1 MVKAGWWW
9 FAFAWAWL
17 GLLAVSATGF
27 ERSAAAVV
35 LAQTQAAAERVPSNC
50 LAIAQSLPRATY
62 VNLSPQQA
70 NVPAG
75 SVRIGYVGHSTFWIE
90 SPGGVTIAT
99 DFAGWAGNR
108 GIPRVVTMNKAH
120 ETHYTDN
127 PDPAIEHVLRG
138 WNPEGGPAEHNV
150 EVDDVLIRNVTTD
163 IRAWGVPEKDANSIF
178 IFEISGLCIGHLGHL
193 HHELGSEHVGW
204 IGRLDVVMVPVDGS
218 YTLPTE
224 NMIEVIKLLRA
235 RVVLPMHA
243 FGEWSLNQFV
253 TGLSKD
259 FAVRRG
265 EITTLSLSLDTLPA
279 SPTVIVM
286 DPSS

>member
-17 GLLAVSATGF
+17 GLLAASAVGF
-27 ERSAAAVV
+27 ERSAAGMVV
-35 LAQTQAAAERVPSNC
+35 AQTQAVAGRVPSNC

-62 VNLSPQQA
+62 VNFSPVQA
-70 NVPAG
+70 NGPAG
-75 SVRIGYVGHSTFWIE
+75 AVRIGYVGHSTFWIE

-99 DFAGWAGNR
+99 DFAGWTGDR
-108 GIPRVVTMNKAH
+108 GVPRVVTMNKAH
-120 ETHYTDN
+120 ETHYTDS

-138 WNPEGGPAEHNV
+138 WNPEGGPAQHNI
-150 EVDDVLIRNVTTD
+150 EVGDVLIRNVTTD

-193 HHELGSEHVGW
+193 HHELGAEHVGW

-259 FAVRRG
+259 FAVQRG
-265 EITTLSLSLDTLPA
+265 DITSLTLSLDTLPA

-286 DPSS
+286 EPSS